1 SRRAPSSAP
10 RLNVASASGPRAPS
24 RRSLPSVSQQTETLL
39 RLLAR
44 GLFYAGVV
52 VLLVSVIGATEIFTS
67 KESVIGAP
75 ELEAEGRTAAGLF
88 ALGAGVT
95 GAGILAGLG
104 GIIVALL
111 GREAER

>member
-1 SRRAPSSAP
+1 
-10 RLNVASASGPRAPS
+10 
-24 RRSLPSVSQQTETLL
+24 VSQQTETLL

-44 GLFYAGVV
+44 GLFYAGIV
-52 VLLVSVIGATEIFTS
+52 VLLLSIIGATEIFTS
-67 KESVIGAP
+67 KASLVGLP

-104 GIIVALL
+104 GILVALL
-111 GREAER
+111 DRRDRRDAP